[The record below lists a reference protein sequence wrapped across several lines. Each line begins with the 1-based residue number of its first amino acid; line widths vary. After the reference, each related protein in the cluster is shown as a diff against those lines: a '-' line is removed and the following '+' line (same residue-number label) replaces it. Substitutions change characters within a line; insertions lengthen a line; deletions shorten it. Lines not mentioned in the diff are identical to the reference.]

1 MRGDRNAIVGIARLA
16 NDCRRPVGA
25 DGIHCARIQH
35 KERGR
40 NRPSSAS
47 WRADLMEI
55 TAAPHVIGAD
65 FQRRKSRTSICERG
79 LKRQGSLSLSPIDDL
94 ERHAPSKHFEF
105 QGRCV
110 FLPFWRIADLERRL
124 ATLAFGRVI
133 GSQST
138 TYGSV
143 HHREAVIR
151 ESLIINLLS

>member
-1 MRGDRNAIVGIARLA
+1 MRGDRNAIIGIARLA

-65 FQRRKSRTSICERG
+65 FQDEKAGPRTVKGAR
-79 LKRQGSLSLSPIDDL
+79 
-94 ERHAPSKHFEF
+94 
-105 QGRCV
+105 
-110 FLPFWRIADLERRL
+110 
-124 ATLAFGRVI
+124 
-133 GSQST
+133 
-138 TYGSV
+138 
-143 HHREAVIR
+143 HREPAGHVMR
-151 ESLIINLLS
+151 LWHGHCS

>member
-1 MRGDRNAIVGIARLA
+1 MRGDRNAIIGIARLA

-65 FQRRKSRTSICERG
+65 FQDELWPAFLRP
-79 LKRQGSLSLSPIDDL
+79 LSSFASVDDRPL
-94 ERHAPSKHFEF
+94 CAITGPS
-105 QGRCV
+105 
-110 FLPFWRIADLERRL
+110 
-124 ATLAFGRVI
+124 
-133 GSQST
+133 
-138 TYGSV
+138 
-143 HHREAVIR
+143 
-151 ESLIINLLS
+151 